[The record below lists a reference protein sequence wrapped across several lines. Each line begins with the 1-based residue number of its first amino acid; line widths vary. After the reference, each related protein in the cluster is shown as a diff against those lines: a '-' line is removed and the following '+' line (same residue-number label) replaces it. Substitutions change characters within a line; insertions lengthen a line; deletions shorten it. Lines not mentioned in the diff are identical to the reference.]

1 MAKKD
6 DDKPKR
12 KKVEPIPIIGVW
24 GSSTKISLAKTAG
37 AVAGVGLLAVAPA
50 AVPSSAVDELTVS
63 GRAVGTSLQEATQR
77 VQERAGE
84 IWANHSGKILLGG
97 GLALIFGK
105 KFDRNHPDFPIRLG
119 R

>member
-1 MAKKD
+1 M
-6 DDKPKR
+6 
-12 KKVEPIPIIGVW
+12 EPIPVIGVR

-37 AVAGVGLLAVAPA
+37 AVIGVGLVAVAPV

-63 GRAVGTSLQEATQR
+63 GRELGTSLAEAAER

-105 KFDRNHPDFPIRLG
+105 RFDRNHPDFPIRLG